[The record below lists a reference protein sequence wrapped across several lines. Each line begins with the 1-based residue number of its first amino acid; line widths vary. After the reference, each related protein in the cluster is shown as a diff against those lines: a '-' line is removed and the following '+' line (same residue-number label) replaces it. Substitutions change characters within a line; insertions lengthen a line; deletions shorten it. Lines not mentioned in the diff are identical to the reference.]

1 MYNTKEFNT
10 NYSKH
15 NVSRLAQLME
25 NPFRQFS
32 ASKIGIGKQTQCVV
46 EYTDMLGKTHRMV
59 ARNRKQMRE
68 AQLFLSIFKAEERT
82 MKEILNEY
90 PIEMGRIPKRFL
102 AELKRDFKSKWDVSS
117 QFVEKIAGY

>member
-1 MYNTKEFNT
+1 
-10 NYSKH
+10 
-15 NVSRLAQLME
+15 
-25 NPFRQFS
+25 
-32 ASKIGIGKQTQCVV
+32 
-46 EYTDMLGKTHRMV
+46 MV